1 MAISKRKSKPPIW
14 NRKTIFVLNVH
25 FYSMEKLN
33 SSLIAIILLL
43 AVLFSSQNLMSQN
56 GQNSKQTKAG
66 NAITGTWAI
75 VVHGGAGSAP
85 KSLTPERKAE
95 YEKNLLAA
103 LEIGKKMLS
112 EGKPSLDAVQAVVNY
127 MEDCPLFNAGKGAVM
142 NIDGIHELDAAIMDG
157 SNLKAGAV
165 AGVRDIKNPVNAA
178 RMVMDSTQ
186 HVLLIGEGAS
196 AFAKAMKLEIVDNSY
211 FSTSERTEQLIRI
224 KKGTEEPN
232 LKGTVGCVAMDMN
245 GNLAAATSTGG
256 MSGKKWGRVGDVP
269 IIGAGTYAN
278 NNTVAVSGTGHG
290 EYWIRRVVAFDIS
303 ALMDYKGFSLEK
315 AANEVIFNKIDPMGG
330 SGGGII
336 AVDKNGNISMVF
348 NTGLMHRAWAKSTGE
363 YGVGVLKGEEKVF
376 LK

>member
-1 MAISKRKSKPPIW
+1 MK
-14 NRKTIFVLNVH
+14 
-25 FYSMEKLN
+25 KLY
-33 SSLIAIILLL
+33 SSLNAIILLV
-43 AVLFSSQNLMSQN
+43 AILFSSQILICQN
-56 GQNSKQTKAG
+56 GQNPKHPKEG
-66 NAITGTWAI
+66 NAKTGKWAL

-186 HVLLIGEGAS
+186 HVLLIGDGAS

-211 FSTSERTEQLIRI
+211 FSTAERNEQLIRI

-232 LKGTVGCVAMDMN
+232 LKGTVGCVALDMK

-278 NNTVAVSGTGHG
+278 NNTVAISGTGHG

-315 AANEVIFNKIDPMGG
+315 AANEVIFNKINPMGG

>member
-1 MAISKRKSKPPIW
+1 
-14 NRKTIFVLNVH
+14 
-25 FYSMEKLN
+25 MEKLN
-33 SSLIAIILLL
+33 SSLSAVILLL
-43 AVLFSSQNLMSQN
+43 AVLFSSQNLICQN
-56 GQNSKQTKAG
+56 GQNPNQAKEV
-66 NAITGTWAI
+66 NAKTGTWAL

-211 FSTSERTEQLIRI
+211 FSTAERNEQLIRI

-303 ALMDYKGFSLEK
+303 ALIDYKGFSLEK

-336 AVDKNGNISMVF
+336 GVDKNGNISMVF

>member
-1 MAISKRKSKPPIW
+1 
-14 NRKTIFVLNVH
+14 
-25 FYSMEKLN
+25 
-33 SSLIAIILLL
+33 
-43 AVLFSSQNLMSQN
+43 MSQN
-56 GQNSKQTKAG
+56 GQNPKQAKAG
-66 NAITGTWAI
+66 NAKTGTWAI

-112 EGKPSLDAVQAVVNY
+112 EGKTSLDAVQAVVNY

-186 HVLLIGEGAS
+186 HVLLIGDGAS

-211 FSTSERTEQLIRI
+211 FSTAERNEQLIRI

-245 GNLAAATSTGG
+245 GNLATATSTDG
-256 MSGKKWGRVGDVP
+256 MSEKK
-269 IIGAGTYAN
+269 
-278 NNTVAVSGTGHG
+278 
-290 EYWIRRVVAFDIS
+290 
-303 ALMDYKGFSLEK
+303 
-315 AANEVIFNKIDPMGG
+315 
-330 SGGGII
+330 
-336 AVDKNGNISMVF
+336 
-348 NTGLMHRAWAKSTGE
+348 
-363 YGVGVLKGEEKVF
+363 
-376 LK
+376 